1 MLTDQGRGRRM
12 RICGLAFAVLSLAPY
27 ALAQHPPDVD
37 QPESEGERPFEIL
50 GGYSLLHESGSNL
63 NGWTGTFIANVNHWF
78 GIAADFDGHYGSHL
92 EGSTN
97 VLEQEHGF
105 TFGPHVALH
114 NRSRFTPFAFALFGG
129 AHESVPTAGYTESA
143 TAFAANLGG
152 GVDFGM
158 NDRVSLRLAQVDAAY
173 ACFHGQCTASPRFS
187 AGLVF
192 HLGKPK

>member
-1 MLTDQGRGRRM
+1 M
-12 RICGLAFAVLSLAPY
+12 RIYGLAFAVVVLGRL
-27 ALAQHPPDVD
+27 ALAQHA
-37 QPESEGERPFEIL
+37 PEPEAEGERPFEVL

-63 NGWTGTFIANVNHWF
+63 NGWTGTFITNINRWF
-78 GIAADFDGHYGSHL
+78 GIAADFDGHYGSRL
-92 EGSTN
+92 DGSSH
-97 VLEQEHGF
+97 VAVQEHGF

-129 AHESVPTAGYTESA
+129 AHERVPTAGYTESA

-152 GVDFGM
+152 GLDVGV

-192 HLGKPK
+192 HVGKPK